1 LNRIKT
7 NGLENGA
14 ATRDLFGM
22 WVTALSLL
30 LISLL
35 LLGVLFILG
44 REMVVRLN
52 TQITQ
57 GIHDFNL
64 SQKEEEMP

>member
-1 LNRIKT
+1 
-7 NGLENGA
+7 
-14 ATRDLFGM
+14 M